1 MFSVV
6 RASEHDRTRG
16 DGLKLCQGRFGLDFR
31 RNFLCRRVVKHWHK
45 LSRGWW
51 CHLKVFQTHRVV
63 ALRDVGSVHGGMG
76 WGWGSERSSPT
87 LMLL

>member
-1 MFSVV
+1 M
-6 RASEHDRTRG
+6 
-16 DGLKLCQGRFGLDFR
+16 
-31 RNFLCRRVVKHWHK
+31 VKHWHK